1 MILVVQ
7 VYTLQTNKKIFG
19 EQFSTNLQS
28 NSVLKKISRTVLKN
42 AHIDNS
48 QRDIYRAAGLNN
60 RLYLDSML
68 SPSFFLDHFKSTFGE
83 IGYYIERAGILF
95 ACFMLIKFLIDVVI
109 FILRAFEI
117 QKLSKNKT
125 LNFWKTLLGASYNLF
140 LLSIVTSIY
149 RTPKDDEN
157 SDNNTNNEPNRRP
170 MVDEETKVTKAEE
183 IFFTIRGVSRFQL
196 PKNTTAPLETPLQ

>member
-1 MILVVQ
+1 M
-7 VYTLQTNKKIFG
+7 LQN
-19 EQFSTNLQS
+19 
-28 NSVLKKISRTVLKN
+28 R
-42 AHIDNS
+42 HIDNS

-60 RLYLDSML
+60 RLYLDSTL
-68 SPSFFLDHFKSTFGE
+68 SPLFFLYHFKSTFGE
-83 IGYYIERAGILF
+83 IGFHIERAGILF

-109 FILRAFEI
+109 FTLRAFEI
-117 QKLSKNKT
+117 QKLSKNT
-125 LNFWKTLLGASYNLF
+125 IGFWKTLLGASYNLF